1 MLFSILGIATSST
14 LSWIEAYN
22 YENYNGYYENCNGF
36 YEQNNLFSYLI
47 KT

>member
-1 MLFSILGIATSST
+1 MLFSILAIATSTT
-14 LSWIEAYN
+14 LSWLEAHN

>member
-1 MLFSILGIATSST
+1 MLFFILGIATSPT
-14 LSWIEAYN
+14 LSWIEAHN